1 MIRIIFFQSKSG
13 KRTGTT
19 SLGKLDAAK
28 DLGLVDKGNVHGGAH
43 KKHVH
48 NSSTKRQK
56 NFAHD
61 SNSSGNSKKS
71 NGDHHT

>member
-1 MIRIIFFQSKSG
+1 MITVIYFQSKSG

-19 SLGKLDAAK
+19 SSGKLDAAK
-28 DLGLVDKGNVHGGAH
+28 ELGLVDKGNVHGGAH
-43 KKHVH
+43 KKPVN

-61 SNSSGNSKKS
+61 SNSSRNSKKS

>member
-1 MIRIIFFQSKSG
+1 M
-13 KRTGTT
+13 
-19 SLGKLDAAK
+19 
-28 DLGLVDKGNVHGGAH
+28 GLVDKGNVHGGAH
-43 KKHVH
+43 KKPAH

-71 NGDHHT
+71 NGEHHT